1 MDPIVEQTKQKMQKV
16 LDVLRTD
23 LSTVR
28 TGRAAPSLVEN
39 ITINAYGG
47 TQKLKIME
55 LATVGTSDPQ
65 TLVLTPFDNSIIG
78 EIQKGIA
85 EANVGLNPTID
96 GVLIR
101 ISIPPL
107 SEERRQQLIHL
118 MKQKLENGRIMV
130 RQVRHEAM
138 AEIKKQLNDK
148 SISEDDVL
156 RLEKETQRLTDETI
170 GEIESF
176 GKRKEEELLQI

>member
-1 MDPIVEQTKQKMQKV
+1 MDPIVNQTKQRMAKV
-16 LDVLRTD
+16 LEVLKTD

-47 TQKLKIME
+47 TQRLKVME

-65 TLVLTPFDNSIIG
+65 TLVITPFDNSIIG
-78 EIQKGIA
+78 EIQKGIT
-85 EANVGLNPTID
+85 EANVGLNPVID
-96 GVLIR
+96 GILIR
-101 ISIPPL
+101 ISVPPL

-118 MKQKLENGRIMV
+118 MKQKLENGKIMV
-130 RQVRHEAM
+130 RQVRQETM
-138 AEIKKQLNDK
+138 QEIKKQFNDK
-148 SISEDDVL
+148 AISEDDL
-156 RLEKETQRLTDETI
+156 MRLEKETQKATDDMI
-170 GEIESF
+170 SEIENL